1 MSTATTD
8 DTALTHRQI
17 LTILGGLMMAMFLA
31 ALDQTIVSTAMRTI
45 ADDLGGFSIQ
55 AWATT
60 AFLITSTIATPLY
73 GKLSDIYGR
82 KPFILFAIGIFILG
96 SVLCGLAESVYQ
108 LAAYR
113 AVQGIGAGGL
123 FSLAFAI
130 IGDIVPPRE
139 RAKYQGYFLAVFGTS
154 SVLGPVLGGFF
165 ADTDSI
171 LGVTGWRWIFYI
183 NVPIALA
190 AFLVVMRVLHI
201 PHRRQ
206 DHRIDWPGAVALII
220 CLVPLLTVAEQGREW
235 GWGSGRALLCY
246 GIGLVGLV
254 LFLVAEWAYKEEAL
268 LPLRLF
274 RGRTFSVAST
284 SSFILGM
291 AMFGGLLT
299 LPLYLQIV
307 KGASPTEAG
316 LMLLPLVLG
325 IMTGSIVSGQVIAR
339 TGKYRKFPIIGSLL
353 MVAALALFSRIG
365 ADTPLWQ
372 TMLVMALMGLGL
384 GGNMQPVITAAQNA
398 ANPREIGVATSTVT
412 FFRSMGGTL
421 GAAVFL
427 SVLFSLLPEKIKAAF
442 TAAQSTPDFQA
453 AARANPD
460 QLQAIQQAGTS
471 GSASALNDTSFVNR
485 LADALAHPFKVGF
498 SDSMSVVFM
507 VAAAIMVVGFL
518 VILFLPELPLRSQ
531 SAAQQRAQED
541 ASAASA
547 ASGRAAS
554 AAGEATT
561 SASGTTADA
570 AAAAEGSVSVG
581 GPASGGSTASADG
594 DGSPLKTGPGI
605 GSASAN
611 AEPATSDN
619 GAGAETGSAPSSAD
633 ATSASR
639 NNGGRSR
646 PTDPVVVAPDDSAPA
661 SASASP
667 AGTASSSA
675 AQTAGAGAHAADG
688 VAEPHADHTPHHAA
702 GAHEAAGE
710 ATTHDDVEPRHSR

>member
-1 MSTATTD
+1 MSATTAD

-96 SVLCGLAESVYQ
+96 SVLCGIAGSIYQ
-108 LAAYR
+108 LAAFR

-165 ADTDSI
+165 AGTDTI

-206 DHRIDWPGAVALII
+206 DHRIDWPGALALIV

-235 GWGSGRALLCY
+235 GWGSGRSLLCF
-246 GIGLVGLV
+246 GIGAVGLV
-254 LFLVAEWAYKEEAL
+254 LFLIAEWSYKDEAL

-307 KGASPTEAG
+307 KGATPTESG

-339 TGKYRKFPIIGSLL
+339 TGRYRKFPIIGSLL
-353 MVAALALFSRIG
+353 MVAALGLFSRIG

-427 SVLFSLLPEKIKAAF
+427 SVLFSLLPDKIKGAF
-442 TAAQSTPDFQA
+442 TVAQSTPEFQS

-460 QLQAIQQAGTS
+460 QLREIQQAGTS
-471 GSASALNDTSFVNR
+471 GSASAFNNTSFVNR
-485 LADALAHPFKVGF
+485 LDDALAHPFKVGF
-498 SDSMSVVFM
+498 SDAMSTVFM
-507 VAAAIMVVGFL
+507 VAAAIMVIGFI

-531 SAAQQRAQED
+531 SAVQQRAEED
-541 ASAASA
+541 A
-547 ASGRAAS
+547 ASG
-554 AAGEATT
+554 
-561 SASGTTADA
+561 
-570 AAAAEGSVSVG
+570 
-581 GPASGGSTASADG
+581 
-594 DGSPLKTGPGI
+594 
-605 GSASAN
+605 
-611 AEPATSDN
+611 
-619 GAGAETGSAPSSAD
+619 
-633 ATSASR
+633 
-639 NNGGRSR
+639 
-646 PTDPVVVAPDDSAPA
+646 
-661 SASASP
+661 
-667 AGTASSSA
+667 SSSA
-675 AQTAGAGAHAADG
+675 ALAAAPASGASSAAAGAPTNGKPPTTGHSASGAHAAGNGPALGVTDPALSDTGAGPSGNGATAASGAHAAAG
-688 VAEPHADHTPHHAA
+688 VADPHPGHAPHHAA
-702 GAHEAAGE
+702 GGAHEADGQA
-710 ATTHDDVEPRHSR
+710 THDDAEPRHAR

>member
-1 MSTATTD
+1 MSTATAD
-8 DTALTHRQI
+8 ETALTHRQI

-96 SVLCGLAESVYQ
+96 SVLCGLAGSVYQ

-130 IGDIVPPRE
+130 IGDVVPPRE

-165 ADTDSI
+165 AGADSI

-206 DHRIDWPGAVALII
+206 DHRIDWPGALALIV

-235 GWGSGRALLCY
+235 GWGSGRSLLCF
-246 GIGLVGLV
+246 GIGVVGLV
-254 LFLVAEWAYKEEAL
+254 LFLIAEWSYKDEAL

-284 SSFILGM
+284 SSFILGI

-384 GGNMQPVITAAQNA
+384 GGNMQPIITAAQNA

-412 FFRSMGGTL
+412 FFRSMGGTV

-442 TAAQSTPDFQA
+442 IAAQSTPEFQA
-453 AARANPD
+453 AARANPE
-460 QLQAIQQAGTS
+460 QLQGIQQAGTS
-471 GSASALNDTSFVNR
+471 GSASSFNDTSFVNN
-485 LADALAHPFKVGF
+485 LAAALAHPFKVGF
-498 SDSMSVVFM
+498 SDSMSVVFT
-507 VAAAIMVVGFL
+507 VAAAIMVVGFC
-518 VILFLPELPLRSQ
+518 VILFLPEIPLRSL

-541 ASAASA
+541 AES
-547 ASGRAAS
+547 AS
-554 AAGEATT
+554 AAGPATGSPST
-561 SASGTTADA
+561 GAPSGAASSPAGAMA
-570 AAAAEGSVSVG
+570 AGASSG
-581 GPASGGSTASADG
+581 GP
-594 DGSPLKTGPGI
+594 
-605 GSASAN
+605 
-611 AEPATSDN
+611 
-619 GAGAETGSAPSSAD
+619 GAG
-633 ATSASR
+633 
-639 NNGGRSR
+639 
-646 PTDPVVVAPDDSAPA
+646 
-661 SASASP
+661 ASP
-667 AGTASSSA
+667 AGASA
-675 AQTAGAGAHAADG
+675 AGSWAAGGDTGGSAGGSAGGGSVPAGASGNPRNGSVAPAGTVATAADGNGFRPTDGKGFTGDGFSSTDGDGFGRTDVHGHGHGHGHDGTGAHAGDG
-688 VAEPHADHTPHHAA
+688 VAEPHTDHAPHHAA
-702 GAHEAAGE
+702 GAHEADGVA
-710 ATTHDDVEPRHSR
+710 AAHDDVQPRHAR